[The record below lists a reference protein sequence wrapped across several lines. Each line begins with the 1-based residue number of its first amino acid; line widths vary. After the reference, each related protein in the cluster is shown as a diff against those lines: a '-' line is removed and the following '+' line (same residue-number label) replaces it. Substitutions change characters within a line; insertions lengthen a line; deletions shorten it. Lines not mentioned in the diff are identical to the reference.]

1 MAVDQV
7 VVRGMALSGP
17 SDLRRSDA
25 MPRLSWYVRTGL
37 AAEWGLETFTRFRG
51 RTMAQEI
58 WLKVLVTYME
68 GIQNCILPYRVTK

>member
-1 MAVDQV
+1 
-7 VVRGMALSGP
+7 
-17 SDLRRSDA
+17 